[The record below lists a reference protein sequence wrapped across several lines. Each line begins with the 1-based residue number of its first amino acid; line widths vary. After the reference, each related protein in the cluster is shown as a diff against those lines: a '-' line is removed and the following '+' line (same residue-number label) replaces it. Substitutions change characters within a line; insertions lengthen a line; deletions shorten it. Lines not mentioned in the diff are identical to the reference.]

1 MAGQVTRF
9 LRQPGQAVLAGGLL
23 VLCIHFAFPRGSGA
37 QAAAYQAAGV
47 LGAAAIAAA
56 TLRYRPARSLHWW
69 LLSASIALISAGDA
83 IYAAYPHVLDRDPPF
98 PSVADAVY
106 LGGYVTMFAA
116 IVVLIRSRSRPGLR
130 DLLDA
135 SIVAGGAALLLWQL
149 VIEQTAA
156 LTPDTFP
163 QVVAVAYPTMDILL
177 LVALAQLRLT
187 GGHRSFAFRGMLA
200 GGLVLFA
207 VDTLYGIGS
216 LEGTYRAGSWID
228 AGWILNYTLWAA
240 AAVDPSMRK
249 LHEQVP
255 ESGARVTWVRL
266 LFLGAATAVGPV
278 VVYLHPGRSGV
289 EADLILGATLLM
301 IALVCA
307 RMALLFRDHS
317 RAVSSLRET
326 ELRRA
331 AEREANLLF
340 QVAATTLDCAVYNRV
355 GDVVTWSEGLTTVFG
370 YRLADA
376 DPSVSWW
383 ADRIHPDD
391 RGRVEAQAAE
401 TADRGATGSVEYR
414 FRGADG
420 RYREVWDRWT
430 PVHDDEGR
438 VVRAIGGVVDVTERK
453 ALEAALRQSQK
464 LEAIGTL
471 AGGVAHDFNNLLMAI
486 RAAAELASLHTRD
499 DEHVRPLLREIQATS
514 DRGASLT
521 QQLLAFSRHRTFE
534 EEKVLDLSGAI
545 RALEPMLERLLGD
558 DLAVVTELPRT
569 PLPIFADGARVD
581 QALINLAVN
590 ARDAMP
596 HGGVLKLAA
605 TAVELAPAAAGPLG
619 VTAGRYARLTV
630 TDTGAGMTPETME
643 QVFEPF
649 FTTKEPGRGTGLG
662 LSSVYGIV
670 NQSGGAIS
678 VASELGRGTTFTI
691 HLPLTGEPLAVEDA
705 GGSDGRTGGSER
717 ILVVEDEPV
726 VRDLVVKM
734 LKSSGYAVIAAASP
748 AEALVL
754 AGAEPDIDALLTD
767 MSMPGMTGAELATA
781 LRRDR
786 PDLPVVFMSGYMDAV
801 SVGAEVRWF
810 LQKPFAFTDLEETVR
825 EAIDSRERRLR
836 PPSANS
842 PSGTKSSGRK
852 STCPPVTT

>member
-9 LRQPGQAVLAGGLL
+9 LRQPGPAVLAGGLL

-37 QAAAYQAAGV
+37 QAAAYQAAGL

-83 IYAAYPHVLDRDPPF
+83 IYTAYPHVLHRDPPF

-106 LGGYVTMFAA
+106 LCGYATTFAA
-116 IVVLIRSRSRPGLR
+116 ILVLIRSRSRPGLR

-149 VIEQTAA
+149 VIEQTTAHTHGV
-156 LTPDTFP
+156 LPKL
-163 QVVAVAYPTMDILL
+163 VAVAYPTMDILL
-177 LVALAQLRLT
+177 LVALAQLVFTR
-187 GGHRSFAFRGMLA
+187 GHRSFAFGCLIA
-200 GGLVLFA
+200 GGLLLFG
-207 VDTLYGIGS
+207 VDTLYGVWS
-216 LEGTYRAGSWID
+216 LEGTYLAGSWID
-228 AGWILNYTLWAA
+228 GGWILNYAFWAA
-240 AAVDPSMRK
+240 AAAHPSMRT
-249 LHEQVP
+249 LHEHDPGNERAP
-255 ESGARVTWVRL
+255 ESDARLSTLRL

-278 VVYLHPGRSGV
+278 VIFLHAGHARV
-289 EADLILGATLLM
+289 ESAIVLAAALMM

-307 RMALLFRDHS
+307 RMALLLRDHS
-317 RAVSSLRET
+317 QAVSSLHET
-326 ELRRA
+326 ELRRD
-331 AEREANLLF
+331 AERQANVLF
-340 QVAATTLDCAVYNRV
+340 QVAATTLDCAVYDWV
-355 GDVVTWSEGLTTVFG
+355 GDRVTWSEGLTTVFG
-370 YRLADA
+370 YRIGDV
-376 DPSVSWW
+376 DPSLAWW
-383 ADRIHPDD
+383 FDRVHPDD
-391 RGRVEAQAAE
+391 LVRVKAQVAM
-401 TADRGATGSVEYR
+401 TADRGTTGSLEYR
-414 FRGADG
+414 FQGADG

-430 PVHDDEGR
+430 H
-438 VVRAIGGVVDVTERK
+438 VRDGDGGIVRSIGGVVDVTERK

-486 RAAAELASLHTRD
+486 RAAAELAALHTRD
-499 DEHVRPLLREIQATS
+499 DGQVRPLLREIQAAS

-521 QQLLAFSRHRTFE
+521 QQLLAFSRHRSFE
-534 EEKVLDLSGAI
+534 EEKALDLNAAI
-545 RALEPMLERLLGD
+545 RVLEPMLARLLGD
-558 DLAVVTELPRT
+558 DLAVVTELSRT

-596 HGGVLKLAA
+596 HGGVLRLAA
-605 TAVELAPAAAGPLG
+605 TAVELAPAAAGALG

-630 TDTGAGMTPETME
+630 RDTGVGMTRETME

-678 VASELGRGTTFTI
+678 VASELGRGTSFTI
-691 HLPLTGEPLAVEDA
+691 HLPLTEEPLPVEDA
-705 GGSDGRTGGSER
+705 GVDDRRTGGSET

-734 LKSSGYAVIAAASP
+734 LKASGYAVIAAAAP

-754 AGAEPDIDALLTD
+754 AAAEPHIDALVTD
-767 MSMPGMTGAELATA
+767 MTMPGMTGAELADA
-781 LRRDR
+781 LRRAR

-825 EAIDSRERRLR
+825 AAID
-836 PPSANS
+836 A
-842 PSGTKSSGRK
+842 GR
-852 STCPPVTT
+852 